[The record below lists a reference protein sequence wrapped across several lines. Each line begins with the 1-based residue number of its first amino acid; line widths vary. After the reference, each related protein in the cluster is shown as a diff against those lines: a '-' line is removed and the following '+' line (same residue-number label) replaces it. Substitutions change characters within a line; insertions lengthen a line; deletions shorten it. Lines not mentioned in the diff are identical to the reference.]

1 MKIDV
6 RPRSYTDQEFIDAV
20 KTSRSIQET
29 IQKIGLHVCG
39 GNYQTI
45 RRNAARLNLSLDHFL
60 GQSWNKGD
68 THGLLNK
75 LKRPLSEI
83 LVENSTYTN
92 NHFLKQRLIKEKY
105 FEHKCYKC
113 NRTEW
118 EGQKIPIQ
126 LEHKNGVHNDN
137 RIENLTFL
145 CPNCHA
151 LTDTY
156 CGKNK
161 KRQSNINLI
170 KNRSEA
176 RKKRIEKKS
185 ITQQRFHKL
194 YEKEKEEK
202 KEFFKNLQI
211 LSPQIIE
218 EAMKKFKR
226 SEITIRKLFKKFG
239 CSTLKRGVK
248 ERK

>member
-1 MKIDV
+1 MNTNDV
-6 RPRSYTDQEFIDAV
+6 RPRSYTDQEFIKAV

-29 IQKIGLHVCG
+29 IRKIGIHVCG

-45 RRNAARLNLSLDHFL
+45 RRNALRLNLSLDHFS
-60 GQSWNKGD
+60 GQSWNKGNVA
-68 THGLLNK
+68 GLSNG
-75 LKRPLSEI
+75 LKRPMTEI

-92 NHFLKQRLIKEKY
+92 NFFLKQRLIKEGY
-105 FEHKCYKC
+105 FEHKCYRC

-137 RIENLTFL
+137 RIKNITFL

-161 KRQSNINLI
+161 KRTNSKLI

-176 RKKRIEKKS
+176 YRKRLEKKKV
-185 ITQQRFHKL
+185 TQKRYREL
-194 YEKEKEEK
+194 YKKEREEKEQFFRGLK
-202 KEFFKNLQI
+202 KLN
-211 LSPQIIE
+211 PIIIKK
-218 EAMKKFKR
+218 AMRKFKR
-226 SEITIRKLFKKFG
+226 SEITIRKLFKKYG
-239 CSTLKRGVK
+239 NSSVAEIVK
-248 ERK
+248 EQ